1 MTTIFATN
9 KTPGTK
15 RLFNRRELFNDLNLI
30 KTGIS
35 FEKDSYLFQT
45 PDLLPLV
52 PRQERLVPF
61 TDNANVLETTAIS
74 YNKFIEFISRKRY
87 ARKLNLSF
95 ININKRPSFQNVNMN
110 QFYQNKII
118 DYYNVFIKFL
128 NKNPSLTIDNFDDFY
143 RTFTMFVYEGI
154 TASPFTFYSS
164 IYHSKTFYE
173 NTGLVVYLKS
183 KNLDNDN
190 DIFDTFVLSPRETR
204 IYVRTA
210 NQFGFEVDQEVPYRL
225 VFNPK
230 RAIDTV
236 NLSNFYAENFED
248 YYEIESSILI
258 GLFEDLYIMFLKGKQ
273 NNFRPVDRCADFV
286 PTRKTKILEDFN
298 VTQREKL
305 SFYLNSLF
313 LERKVTYVDEREQ
326 ILDNALVTAEMV
338 DIQAGM
344 RYIMGQV
351 NRLTNTRVTIVPNTG
366 F

>member
-9 KTPGTK
+9 KITRPK
-15 RLFNRRELFNDLNLI
+15 RLFTRRALFNNFNNL
-30 KTGIS
+30 TTNIS
-35 FEKDSYLFQT
+35 FERDSYLFQT
-45 PDLLPLV
+45 PDRLPLV
-52 PRQERLVPF
+52 PKQEKLVPF
-61 TDNANVLETTAIS
+61 TSNANVLETTAIS
-74 YNKFIEFISRKRY
+74 YNKFIEYISRKQY
-87 ARKLNLSF
+87 ARKLKLDF
-95 ININKRPSFQNVNMN
+95 VNINQRPKFDNLNMTE
-110 QFYQNKII
+110 FYQNKIR

-128 NKNPSLTIDNFDDFY
+128 NKNPSFVINSFDDFY
-143 RTFTMFVYEGI
+143 KMFTMFVYEGI
-154 TASPFTFYSS
+154 VASPFTFYSS
-164 IYHSKTFYE
+164 IYQSKTFYE
-173 NTGLVVYLKS
+173 NTGLVIYLQS
-183 KNLDNDN
+183 ANLDNDN
-190 DIFDTFVLSPRETR
+190 DIFDTFILNRRESQAY
-204 IYVRTA
+204 IRTA
-210 NQFGFEVDQEVPYRL
+210 NQFGFEVDRNIPYRL

-248 YYEIESSILI
+248 YYQIESSILI
-258 GLFEDLYIMFLKGKQ
+258 GLFEDLYNMFLKGKQ
-273 NNFRPVDRCADFV
+273 NNFRPVDRCDDFV

-298 VTQREKL
+298 VTLREKL

-351 NRLTNTRVTIVPNTG
+351 NRLANTRVTIVPNTG